1 MSGSEQ
7 SSRGFSL
14 EPMTHVELREE
25 QLWVW
30 PWTHDTCQAKVG
42 QSWVQDWTHGIH

>member
-7 SSRGFSL
+7 SSHGFSL

-25 QLWVW
+25 QL
-30 PWTHDTCQAKVG
+30 
-42 QSWVQDWTHGIH
+42 